1 MPRPNYRQPSEQP
14 FVYREEFSTNESNV
28 DAFRRRQQEDLK
40 RSDRGI
46 TTLNQ
51 KYTLHWKNS
60 LKGEE
65 GWRDSEG
72 DRLDDFGVD
81 EDAEYYSE
89 DDIPLNE
96 LLRRRHVRE
105 NYNDNSRVL
114 ESSLSP
120 E

>member
-40 RSDRGI
+40 RYDRGI

-51 KYTLHWKNS
+51 PFTLHGKHS
-60 LKGEE
+60 RKGEE